1 MKKNRFTGLVLILI
15 FIAVLAISFSACSG
29 ITLSSNNT
37 IIFYTSNDL
46 NAVPYA
52 SIRSSGNKLI
62 TFPSDPAQSGYAF
75 AGWYDESN
83 KEVHEY
89 TYLDKTIDSEI
100 KLYAKFLPLD
110 SIQDPCTITFETNG
124 GSSVAT
130 KDYAFGAK
138 LNKDEITTTKNGY
151 TFMGYFK
158 DAEFT
163 NAWNVT
169 YDRIWQPLT
178 LYAKWEFTGYTIN
191 YVLDGGKNHKDNPA
205 KYTTEL
211 EIFAPEK
218 LGYAFINWYLDADFN
233 TVFDP
238 HSEHSGD
245 ITLYAKWQKETYE
258 ITYSLDADETLNGTM
273 PTSYDVD
280 TVLNLPTASKE
291 GYDFVGWFKDESKGI
306 LLDTTSKNTG
316 NLHLTPSFREKK
328 YYITYVLNGGT
339 NVGANKGYVTY
350 RNNTVRVFPATKV
363 GYDFV
368 NWYRDEGLSS
378 VFASGTQITQ
388 DITLYA
394 NWALHTYNITY
405 HLGSGVVCDTSLTT
419 YDVEHPYTL
428 PKPTFE
434 DMFFAGWYL
443 DSELSIRY
451 VPGNVYA
458 QDLHLYPLFV
468 ESDLIN
474 PDNYY
479 MTSSAKGI
487 LVSDAV
493 IASKNLCIP
502 LTANKAVISVK
513 YNGGVVDPDKLYYD
527 STNDYLVIANDV
539 LVAPIQNY
547 RYLVDIEYEDY
558 SIDHYSYAT
567 YGSGYSTYDIS
578 IADYIKSESASLD
591 VVFASITQSQI
602 EGVFIDGDEVAY
614 TVASNR
620 VKVSSSILNN
630 YVVGRHVIELM
641 TDRGLVSKNFNVV
654 NNSNYLPYNVKVS
667 VETYPYVY
675 ITWDYDFD
683 ADYYVVDIDGT
694 GYSSRSSSDL
704 FDDTCF
710 NATGLLK
717 VANQTYQVTAVYNGT
732 NYASTVYTFKY
743 SLYLSKASTT
753 MPDATRKYLDDIVV
767 VYGKNTNA
775 LVTSYQDLYDIMM
788 YLTIYNDRVP
798 TIMNSEN
805 PDYKAIDI
813 CFDFDK
819 DEISQLSYSDRE
831 LYYTR
836 DSGGND
842 IGPIEEEDKVLTN
855 LNFVVGVIKETMS
868 LLPEANDYSI
878 LITGVSHELIAGQCY
893 RLGIRVNSAQT
904 PEIIRT
910 KQDDIERVT
919 NFYSITSTTHLPED
933 YRFPIEIYNKGNADV
948 YTSVQLYLALEN
960 GYNPI
965 PRTDKMI
972 TLYNKV
978 KTVLRDILDENMNQY
993 EQVLA
998 IYQWICTNVD
1008 YDYAGADE
1016 AEDRSKYDDEH
1027 NTSTYNEVHGWSS
1040 FYMEGVFDLHL
1051 AVCNGIVAAYSAMLN
1066 TMGITCHKIIGLGNG
1081 GAHTWAEICVGGV
1094 WYVSEPTWGNR
1105 HSSVADD
1112 YDHVIYEGSMLDY
1125 EYAFMTNAQ
1134 ANVNHERDANVYGEC
1149 KADDTYFNYAK
1160 YIKYDIIIPASLSDS
1175 EQRAKLDALFD
1186 IVIAENEPFTSG
1198 EYAIVN
1204 YEGVNVTGYTKAGW
1218 TCVHIF
1224 SGSSPTVRILLMR
1237 KI

>member
-62 TFPSDPAQSGYAF
+62 TFPSDPALSGYAF

-110 SIQDPCTITFETNG
+110 TIQDPCTITFETNG

-191 YVLDGGKNHKDNPA
+191 YVLDGGKNNKDNPA

-339 NVGANKGYVTY
+339 NVGANKGYVTF
-350 RNNTVRVFPATKV
+350 RNNVVRVFPATKV
-363 GYDFV
+363 GYDFT
-368 NWYRDEGLSS
+368 NWYLDEELTDI
-378 VFASGTQITQ
+378 FYTNTAINK

-394 NWALHTYNITY
+394 DWALHTYNITY
-405 HLGSGVVCDTSLTT
+405 HLEPGVVCDTSLTT

-428 PKPTFE
+428 PNPTFE
-434 DMFFAGWYL
+434 DKYFSGWFL
-443 DSELSIRY
+443 DSELTQRY
-451 VPGNVYA
+451 VNGNVYA
-458 QDLHLYPLFV
+458 QDLDLYPLFV
-468 ESDLIN
+468 ESELIN

-479 MTSSAKGI
+479 ITSSSKGI
-487 LVSDAV
+487 LVSQSL

-502 LTANKAVISVK
+502 LTANKPVISVK
-513 YNGGVVDPDKLYYD
+513 YDGVLVDPEKIYYD
-527 STNDYLVIANDV
+527 SVNDYLVIANEV
-539 LVAPIQNY
+539 LVVPLQNY
-547 RYLVDIEYEDY
+547 RYLVDIEYEDFT
-558 SIDHYSYAT
+558 IDHYSYAA
-567 YGSGYSTYDIS
+567 YDSNYSTYDIS
-578 IADYIKSESASLD
+578 IADYIKNDSLSLD
-591 VVFASITQSQI
+591 IVFASSMQDKIDY
-602 EGVFIDGDEVAY
+602 VFIDGDEVDY
-614 TVASNR
+614 NIYSNR
-620 VKVSSSILNN
+620 VRISSDIMDN
-630 YVVGRHVIELM
+630 YVVGRHLVELM
-641 TDRGLVSKNFNVV
+641 TDKGLVSKNFNVA
-654 NNSNYLPYNVKVS
+654 NNSFFYPYNVKAS
-667 VETYPYVY
+667 VEVYPYVY

-694 GYSSRSSSDL
+694 GYSSRGSTDL

-717 VANQTYQVTAVYNGT
+717 VANQTYQVTAVYNGE
-732 NYASTVYTFKY
+732 NYASPIYTFKY
-743 SLYLSKASTT
+743 DLYLSKESTS
-753 MPDATRKYLDDIVV
+753 MPSSTRKYLDNTVN
-767 VYGKNTNA
+767 VYGKATNT
-775 LVTSYQDLYDIMM
+775 LITSYQDLYDILL
-788 YLTIYNDRVP
+788 YLTIYNKQVATAFD
-798 TIMNSEN
+798 SEN
-805 PDYKAIDI
+805 PNHKAVDLCLDFEIGDIDQLTFDGDY
-813 CFDFDK
+813 
-819 DEISQLSYSDRE
+819 
-831 LYYTR
+831 YYTR
-836 DSGGND
+836 DPETGDN
-842 IGPIEEEDKVLTN
+842 IGPIPAEEKVLSN
-855 LNFVVGVIKETMS
+855 ANFVMGVIMEAMS
-868 LLPEANDYSI
+868 LLPEANEYGLLFSGASAQ
-878 LITGVSHELIAGQCY
+878 LIRGQCY
-893 RLGIRVNSAQT
+893 RFGIQVNAAQT
-904 PEIIRT
+904 PEINRT
-910 KQDDIERVT
+910 KQDDVERVT

-933 YRFPIEIYNKGNADV
+933 YRFPIEIYNNGNADV
-948 YTSVQLYLALEN
+948 YTSTQLYLALEN

-965 PRTDKMI
+965 PRTQEMI

-1008 YDYAGADE
+1008 YDHAGADE
-1016 AEDRSKYDDEH
+1016 AEARSAAK
-1027 NTSTYNEVHGWSS
+1027 TYHEVYGWSS
-1040 FYMEGVFDLHL
+1040 FFMEGVFDLHL

-1066 TMGITCHKIIGLGNG
+1066 TMGIPCIKVSGLGDG
-1081 GAHTWAEICVGGV
+1081 GGHTWAEIYVGGV
-1094 WYVSEPTWGNR
+1094 WYVSEPTWGNLR
-1105 HSSVADD
+1105 VETASYDISV
-1112 YDHVIYEGSMLDY
+1112 LDY

-1134 ANVNHERDANVYGEC
+1134 ANVKHERYANVHGDC
-1149 KADDTYFNYAK
+1149 RADDTYFDYAK
-1160 YIKYDIIIPASLSDS
+1160 YIKYDIIIPTSLSGA
-1175 EQRAKLDALFD
+1175 EKQAKLDALFD
-1186 IVIAENEPFTSG
+1186 VVIAENEPFTSG
-1198 EYAIVN
+1198 EYAIIN
-1204 YEGVNVTGYTKAGW
+1204 YEGDNYTYSRSGW
-1218 TCVHIF
+1218 IYVRTI
-1224 SGSSPTVRILLMR
+1224 SGSIPNVQMILMR